1 MNTMQLES
9 AVRQFTEK
17 TGIRVENECVRE
29 NWDNGIPLYTIYL
42 ETDRN
47 LPPDAAVIMDQC
59 LCESSFGYRDVRMMN
74 ELACAQV
81 FRVRKETFGEYQH
94 YRQAKGMRME
104 QSKLI
109 RVLTRDFRSS
119 QREGLTAAASASAR
133 KQRISRV
140 ICRIAR
146 VKIKI
151 VITTKNS

>member
-109 RVLTRDFRSS
+109 RVLTRDDQIAFFEAA
-119 QREGLTAAASASAR
+119 REKG
-133 KQRISRV
+133 
-140 ICRIAR
+140 
-146 VKIKI
+146 
-151 VITTKNS
+151 